1 MVTLLFIIFIIT
13 PLLEIAI
20 LLYVGEIIG
29 LFPTLFIIIATAA
42 AGTFLLRL
50 QGLAILF
57 RLKQSIDRLEPPLKE
72 VFDGACLLIAGL
84 TLLTPGFVTDSIGF
98 LLFIPKVREYLRIFL
113 TKRLNISNIDSFH
126 YSNTPHES
134 SEFSNSKI
142 IDVEYKDIDENIN
155 NDKNTD

>member
-1 MVTLLFIIFIIT
+1 MVTLLFAVFIIT

-29 LFPTLFIIIATAA
+29 LFPTLFIIIMTAA

-84 TLLTPGFVTDSIGF
+84 TLLTPGFVTDCIGF
-98 LLFIPKVREYLRIFL
+98 LLFIPKIREYLRVFL
-113 TKRLNISNIDSFH
+113 IKQLNVS
-126 YSNTPHES
+126 HES
-134 SEFSNSKI
+134 SDFSNSKI
-142 IDVEYKDIDENIN
+142 IDVEYEDIND
-155 NDKNTD
+155 DKNSD